1 MFLLTTESVSP
12 DLIKYL
18 ESENNSFIT
27 QVDYYIQSFLAFLIT
42 SVLTTLLLLFTIWII
57 ARVIKY
63 WKADLV
69 KSAELQHGLLVDTN
83 YGMKSIV
90 YRVNRIVKGSI
101 VCYRRNQVVLKIPTK
116 NWWQVWTQVE
126 AQREIKK
133 RITAA
138 EFHEWLAT
146 HYSGYRFGDLVVHEN
161 YYELIGE
168 VY

>member
-63 WKADLV
+63 W
-69 KSAELQHGLLVDTN
+69 
-83 YGMKSIV
+83 
-90 YRVNRIVKGSI
+90 
-101 VCYRRNQVVLKIPTK
+101 
-116 NWWQVWTQVE
+116 
-126 AQREIKK
+126 
-133 RITAA
+133 
-138 EFHEWLAT
+138 
-146 HYSGYRFGDLVVHEN
+146 
-161 YYELIGE
+161 
-168 VY
+168 